1 MGNYRYLQAPNED
14 VLTIERLAARAL
26 STRNLTKRSII
37 GGDLNLSQADQ
48 KGYDEKVNGFKACKI
63 FCLG

>member
-26 STRNLTKRSII
+26 STRNLTKRSIK
-37 GGDLNLSQADQ
+37 GGDLNLSQADW
-48 KGYDEKVNGFKACKI
+48 KGDEEKVNGFQTYKI
-63 FCLG
+63 FRLG